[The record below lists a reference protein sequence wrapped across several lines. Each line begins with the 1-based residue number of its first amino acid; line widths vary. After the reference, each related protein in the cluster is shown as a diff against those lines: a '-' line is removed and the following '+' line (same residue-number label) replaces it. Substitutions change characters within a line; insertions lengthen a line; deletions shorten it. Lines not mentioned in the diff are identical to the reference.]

1 MELLV
6 PRPLCEVV
14 NCDVEIDVEAALAQL
29 GRGLFRLLP
38 DVYAYRY
45 DFSRVTPSMINDLE
59 FCPRLLWTQR
69 RLGLKLLS
77 HRSLV
82 PLVRGVLLHER
93 YQRAVSQYD
102 NVIVEYKIE
111 LGDLVG
117 VVDLAVRR
125 KGRLIPV
132 EIKSGGVSR
141 EAHKRQLQIYVA
153 MLGSKYGYLVYGRRV
168 EIVHEDKSA
177 LETLEKIRE
186 VFNSNK
192 PPPAKCG
199 QCMFKPIC
207 QNVQHL

>member
-38 DVYAYRY
+38 EVYAYRY
-45 DFSRVTPSMINDLE
+45 DFAKVTPSMINDME

-69 RLGLKLLS
+69 RLGLKLIS
-77 HRSLV
+77 SRSLV

-93 YQRAVSQYD
+93 YQRAVSQFH

-111 LGDLVG
+111 LGNLVG
-117 VVDLAVRR
+117 VVDLAIKR
-125 KGRLIPV
+125 KGRLVPV

-141 EAHKRQLQIYVA
+141 EAHRKQLQIYIA
-153 MLGSKYGYLVYGRRV
+153 MLRSRYGYLVYGRKV
-168 EIVHEDKSA
+168 EIVHEDRSA
-177 LETLEKIRE
+177 LETLKKIRE
-186 VFNSNK
+186 VINSTT
-192 PPPAKCG
+192 PPPAECDKCI
-199 QCMFKPIC
+199 FKPIC
-207 QNVQHL
+207 RNIQP